1 MQPLSVVIHSQPIP
15 TLADATIETPAEDR
29 DTAGPEEKE
38 MTFLDHLEELRWRIV
53 KALVGVVIGTI
64 LCWVFID
71 WIMDSVL
78 LMPVKNVNA
87 LRAPGQQPINLQN
100 LKPFGQLFLYMQVA
114 IIGGIII
121 SIPNILYQL
130 WAFIAPGLLPKERR
144 YIKAIVIFSS
154 FCFLAGIAFAYFVML
169 PSALRFFAGFGSPQ
183 IANNIAI
190 NEYMSF
196 IISVM
201 LAAGVVFELPMV
213 SWFLSQ
219 LGILTPAFMRHYR
232 RHAIVAIF
240 VAAALLTPGT
250 DPVSQVLLAGPLLLL
265 YELSIGISALAWRAK
280 GKRAAQSS

>member
-1 MQPLSVVIHSQPIP
+1 VS
-15 TLADATIETPAEDR
+15 DAPVETPAEERETGDVDER
-29 DTAGPEEKE
+29 E
-38 MTFLDHLEELRWRIV
+38 MTFFDHLEELRWRIV
-53 KALVGVVIGTI
+53 KALAGIVVGTI

-71 WIMDSVL
+71 WIMDGVL
-78 LMPVKNVNA
+78 LKPVRDVNNN
-87 LRAPGQQPINLQN
+87 LAPGQQPIHLQN
-100 LKPFGQLFLYMQVA
+100 LKPFGQVFLYMQVA

-144 YIKAIVIFSS
+144 YIKAIVVFSS
-154 FCFLAGIAFAYFVML
+154 VCFLAGIAFAYFVML
-169 PSALRFFAGFGSPQ
+169 PSALTFFAGFGSAE
-183 IANNIAI
+183 IVNNIAV
-190 NEYMSF
+190 NEYMNF

-232 RHAIVAIF
+232 RHAIVGIF
-240 VAAALLTPGT
+240 VLAALLTPGT

-280 GKRAAQSS
+280 RKREGPTP